1 MCGSLYAPPLTG
13 LGLTPRLARVPQ
25 GKVWFTHRTCAAAG
39 VASAQPAGR
48 TRLARAARLHA
59 LGGPEGFAVDEVAV
73 PEPGPGEVLVR
84 VRAAGLNF
92 FDTEIRGGLIP
103 NLPLPITL
111 GMDGAGTIEAVG
123 EGVDRGRVGEQ
134 VVIYPLL
141 VCRTCRRC
149 VSGFENRCERL
160 GFVGITIAGT
170 YAQYVRL
177 PAHNT
182 VPFEGLSFQE
192 AACVPLP
199 FITAWHLLRSRV
211 RIGPGQTLLVIGA
224 GGGVGTA
231 AVQIARLLGAT
242 VLAATSGAEKAGR
255 LRQLGADAVFDYRH
269 GDPWQAAREHT
280 SGRGPDFILD
290 YGGANT
296 AGRSLG
302 ALAPGGALLVV
313 GSITGDLVPEL
324 NLRHLYFNQLSVVG
338 TSAGTRADLQEVLDT
353 IRRGAVR
360 PILDR
365 AFPLE
370 QTADAHRA
378 LVSQD
383 KFGNLV
389 LVP

>member
-1 MCGSLYAPPLTG
+1 LN
-13 LGLTPRLARVPQ
+13 
-25 GKVWFTHRTCAAAG
+25 AG
-39 VASAQPAGR
+39 ASSDQDTTA
-48 TRLARAARLHA
+48 LARAARLHA
-59 LGGPEGFAVDEVAV
+59 FGGPDGFSVDQVAV
-73 PEPGPGEVLVR
+73 PEPGAGEVLVR

-123 EGVDRGRVGEQ
+123 EGVDPARVGEQ
-134 VVIYPLL
+134 VVIYPML
-141 VCRTCRRC
+141 VCRNCRRC

-160 GFVGITIAGT
+160 AFVGISVPGT
-170 YAQYVRL
+170 YAEYVRL
-177 PAHNT
+177 PAHNLL
-182 VPFEGLSFQE
+182 PFAGLSFEE
-192 AACVPLP
+192 AACVPMT
-199 FITAWHLLRSRV
+199 FITAWHLLRVRA

-231 AVQIARLLGAT
+231 AVQVARLLGAN
-242 VLAATSGAEKAGR
+242 VLAATSGAEKASR
-255 LRQLGADAVFDYRH
+255 LRELGADAVFDYRR

-280 SGRGPDFILD
+280 GGRGPDFILD
-290 YGGANT
+290 YGGAST
-296 AGRSLG
+296 AGRSLA

-324 NLRHLYFNQLSVVG
+324 NLRHLYFNQLSIIG
-338 TSAGTRADLQEVLDT
+338 NSAGTRADLQDVLDA
-353 IRRGAVR
+353 IQRGALR

-378 LVSQD
+378 LVSDQ

>member
-1 MCGSLYAPPLTG
+1 VVQGDLRFVSRTAIREAP
-13 LGLTPRLARVPQ
+13 
-25 GKVWFTHRTCAAAG
+25 
-39 VASAQPAGR
+39 
-48 TRLARAARLHA
+48 LARAARLHA
-59 LGGPEGFAVDEVAV
+59 FGGPENFAVDEVAV
-73 PEPGPGEVLVR
+73 PEPGPGEVRVR

-123 EGVDRGRVGEQ
+123 EGVESARIGEQ
-134 VVIYPLL
+134 VVIYPML
-141 VCRTCRRC
+141 VCRNCRRC

-160 GFVGITIAGT
+160 AFIGMTIPGT
-170 YAQYVRL
+170 YAEYVRL
-177 PAHNT
+177 PAHN
-182 VPFEGLSFQE
+182 VLPFEGLSFEE

-199 FITAWHLLRSRV
+199 FITAWHLLRVRV
-211 RIGPGQTLLVIGA
+211 RLGPGQTLLVIGA

-242 VLAATSGAEKAGR
+242 VLAATSGAEKAGH
-255 LRQLGADAVFDYRH
+255 LRQLGADAVFDYRQA
-269 GDPWQAAREHT
+269 DPWEAARKHT
-280 SGRGPDFILD
+280 AGRGPDFILD
-290 YGGANT
+290 YGGAST

-313 GSITGDLVPEL
+313 GSITGDLVSDF
-324 NLRHLYFNQLSVVG
+324 NLRHLYFNQLSVIG
-338 TSAGTRADLQEVLDT
+338 SSAGTRADLQEVLDA
-353 IRRGAVR
+353 IRRGALR

-378 LVSQD
+378 LVSQE

>member
-1 MCGSLYAPPLTG
+1 M
-13 LGLTPRLARVPQ
+13 RQ
-25 GKVWFTHRTCAAAG
+25 
-39 VASAQPAGR
+39 
-48 TRLARAARLHA
+48 ARAARLHA
-59 LGGPEGFAVDEVAV
+59 FGGPEGFRIDQV
-73 PEPGPGEVLVR
+73 PLAEPGPDEVLVR

-103 NLPLPITL
+103 SLPLPVTL

-123 EGVDRGRVGEQ
+123 EGVDPSRVGEQ

-141 VCRTCRRC
+141 VCRNCRAC

-160 GFVGITIAGT
+160 GFVGISVPGT
-170 YAQYVRL
+170 YAEYVRL

-182 VPFEGLSFQE
+182 LPFEGLSFEE
-192 AACVPLP
+192 AGCVPLP
-199 FITAWHLLRSRV
+199 FTTAWHLLERRA

-231 AVQIARLLGAT
+231 AVQVARVLGAS
-242 VLAATSGAEKAGR
+242 VLAATSDAEGSKAARLRELGAE
-255 LRQLGADAVFDYRH
+255 AVFDYRR
-269 GDPWQAAREHT
+269 GDPWQAAREYT
-280 SGRGPDFILD
+280 AGRGPDFILD
-290 YGGANT
+290 YGGAST
-296 AGRSLG
+296 AGRSLA
-302 ALAPGGALLVV
+302 ALAPGGTLLVV
-313 GSITGDLVPEL
+313 GSISGDLVPEL

-338 TSAGTRADLQEVLDT
+338 SSGGTRADLHDMLQAM
-353 IRRGAVR
+353 RRGSLR

-378 LVSQD
+378 LVSD
-383 KFGNLV
+383 ANKFGNLV